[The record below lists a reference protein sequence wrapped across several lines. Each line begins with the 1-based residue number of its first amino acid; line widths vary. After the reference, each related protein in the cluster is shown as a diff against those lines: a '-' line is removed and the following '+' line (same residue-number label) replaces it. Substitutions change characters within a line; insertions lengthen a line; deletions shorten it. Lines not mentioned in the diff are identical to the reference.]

1 MQATNISWSQTERN
15 LAKSAFDKAY
25 ERETSFILQAVREAA
40 SEITEL
46 EDLWRLN
53 DYLSARR
60 HDLEGK
66 YDFDESSLMF
76 TFANLIK
83 EQWLNIEELEGL
95 AAEKL
100 AKISMLSKM

>member
-1 MQATNISWSQTERN
+1 MQATNLSWSQTEHN
-15 LAKSAFDKAY
+15 IAKSAFDKAY
-25 ERETSFILQAVREAA
+25 ERETNFILQAVRKEA
-40 SEITEL
+40 SKITEL
-46 EDLWRLN
+46 QDLWQMN

-66 YDFDESSLMF
+66 YDFDESSLVF

-83 EQWLNIEELEGL
+83 EEWLKIEELEGL